1 MVVFSFTATP
11 KNTAKQ
17 KLSRAGVHK
26 CNFTFIGFVFND
38 NRKTTPWSLFCNPS
52 ENVEVWKSISF
63 LLISRSL

>member
-17 KLSRAGVHK
+17 KLSRAVVHK

-38 NRKTTPWSLFCNPS
+38 NRKTTHPGVYFVTHLKT
-52 ENVEVWKSISF
+52 WKCGKA
-63 LLISRSL
+63 